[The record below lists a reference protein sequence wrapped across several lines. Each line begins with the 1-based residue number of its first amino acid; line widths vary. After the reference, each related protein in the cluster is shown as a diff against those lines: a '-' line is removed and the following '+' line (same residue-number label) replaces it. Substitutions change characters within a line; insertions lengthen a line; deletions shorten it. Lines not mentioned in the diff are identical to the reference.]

1 MNLGPAA
8 GGSPRPTPRRRSSR
22 RSKTIE
28 NFGFGIEEEY
38 FLADAATMTV
48 ARKTPE
54 HLFREVSAATNG
66 QAGRELLQ
74 AQIEVSTAP
83 QKTASAMRDQLA
95 SLRAAAGAGA
105 ARHGLR
111 ILASGTHPSADWPD
125 VSQSPSKRYDGVMR
139 ELQMVGRRN
148 MLCGMHVHVEA
159 PDPSR
164 RVELMGR
171 LAPYLPLLLALSTSS
186 PFWQGRNTGLKGY
199 RLAAYDE
206 IPRTGIP
213 EYFSS
218 EGDYKAYSGALIAC
232 GAIEDES
239 HIWWMLRPSLKYPT
253 IELRAPDCC
262 TRIEDAIA
270 IACLFRVLTRRL
282 FCQRAPSPGSPLQ
295 RALAV
300 ENKWRAQRDGVQA
313 IFATEDGPV
322 SVIDILTALVEA
334 TAEDAA
340 ALECENEVAHCLTIV
355 ARGASAEEQLKVFEQ
370 EKNTDE
376 PARITAVAQWIAG
389 ATMTL

>member
-1 MNLGPAA
+1 M
-8 GGSPRPTPRRRSSR
+8 T
-22 RSKTIE
+22 
-28 NFGFGIEEEY
+28 NFQFGIEEEY
-38 FLADAATMTV
+38 FLADAVTMRV
-48 ARKTPE
+48 ARETPE
-54 HLFREVSAATNG
+54 SLFREVAAATNG

-83 QKTASAMRDQLA
+83 QKTAGAMRDHLA
-95 SLRAAAGAGA
+95 SLRAAAGAAA
-105 ARHGLR
+105 ARHGLT
-111 ILASGTHPSADWPD
+111 ILASGTHPSAEWPD
-125 VSQSPSKRYDGVMR
+125 ISQSPSKRYDGVMTALR
-139 ELQMVGRRN
+139 MVGCRN
-148 MLCGMHVHVEA
+148 MLCGMHVHVEV

-171 LAPYLPLLLALSTSS
+171 LTPYLPLLLALSTSS

-213 EYFSS
+213 EFFASKD
-218 EGDYKAYSGALIAC
+218 DYQAYVTALIGC

-270 IACLFRVLTRRL
+270 IACLFRVVTRHL
-282 FCQRAPSPGSPLQ
+282 FCQSAPSPASPLQ

-300 ENKWRAQRDGVQA
+300 ENKWRAQRDGIQA
-313 IFATEDGPV
+313 TLATQAGPV
-322 SVIDILTALVEA
+322 SAGDMLRALIKT

-340 ALECENEVAHCLTIV
+340 ALECENEIAHCSTIMD
-355 ARGASAEEQLKVFEQ
+355 RGASAEEQLKVYEQ
-370 EKNTDE
+370 EQNAHDPE
-376 PARITAVAQWIAG
+376 RVTAVAQWIAK
-389 ATMTL
+389 ATMAL